1 MKIMP
6 LMLAVA
12 MAAATPVLAQ
22 APAPA
27 PAPAAMPRCAGEVQ
41 VVRTSKLKPGATIA
55 DFEKVVAQHMAWY
68 RSHGYTQN
76 SQRVGRVMTP
86 QGLAEDQ
93 VVTVH
98 VNAPGVP
105 RDKRDAGWDAFVAG
119 YRAVSDVTAESLVCF
134 PK

>member
-1 MKIMP
+1 MTFMP
-6 LMLAVA
+6 LLLAVA

-22 APAPA
+22 APA
-27 PAPAAMPRCAGEVQ
+27 AAPRCSGEVQ
-41 VVRTSKLKPGATIA
+41 VVRTSKLKPGATVA

-86 QGLAEDQ
+86 QGFAEDQ

-105 RDKRDAGWDAFVAG
+105 RDKRDAGWDAFVVG